1 VKEVDNIVKSWDEFT
16 FEEGESKDMQKK
28 QPQDYVSV
36 DIVDNKSLPHLPHG
50 FSQNNEQYEV
60 EQSPQIICERGSTHS
75 GQYGEDTSLSLIDID
90 MGVSFQNLLIQRHHL
105 DFS

>member
-1 VKEVDNIVKSWDEFT
+1 MKEVDNIVKSWDEFT

-50 FSQNNEQYEV
+50 FLQKMSNMRWSGPHRLYVNEV
-60 EQSPQIICERGSTHS
+60 LRIRASMVRI
-75 GQYGEDTSLSLIDID
+75 
-90 MGVSFQNLLIQRHHL
+90 HL
-105 DFS
+105 YL